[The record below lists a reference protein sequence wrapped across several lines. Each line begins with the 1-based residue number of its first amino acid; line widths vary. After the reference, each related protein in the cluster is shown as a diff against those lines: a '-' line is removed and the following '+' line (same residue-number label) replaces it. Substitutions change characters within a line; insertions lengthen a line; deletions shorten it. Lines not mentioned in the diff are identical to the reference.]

1 MGDESLSL
9 IQRNETRNN
18 RSTDRHTRGVWGCRN
33 FPLLPRLNAYTDRD
47 VCTYATYTDRDVC
60 TYATYADHDAHTY
73 ADIHAHA

>member
-1 MGDESLSL
+1 M
-9 IQRNETRNN
+9 
-18 RSTDRHTRGVWGCRN
+18 WGCRN